1 MKYHLR
7 RAEREIKDTGIIE
20 EILRTGK
27 YAIISLCRNN
37 EPYVVTLSYGYDA
50 ENKVIYFHS
59 AKNGLKIDFIKSNPE
74 ACLTIFKDNGYIQNE
89 CAHSYRSVIIR
100 GRMELVENESEK
112 RKGIEIMINQ
122 LENNP
127 DIVKSRLDAKKEIYE
142 NMQVLKLKISEIT
155 AKEGK

>member
-7 RAEREIKDTGIIE
+7 RAEREIKDNSIIE

-27 YAIISLCRNN
+27 YAIIALCRNN
-37 EPYVVTLSYGYDA
+37 EPYAVTLSYGYDA
-50 ENKVIYFHS
+50 ENKALYFHS
-59 AKNGLKIDFIKSNPE
+59 AKSGLKMDFVKSNPE
-74 ACLTIFKDNGYIQNE
+74 ACLTILQDKGYIQNE

-100 GRMELVENESEK
+100 GLMELVENESEK

-127 DIVKSRLDAKKEIYE
+127 DIMKSRLNAKKEIYD
-142 NMQVLKLKISEIT
+142 NMQVIKLKIREVT
-155 AKEGK
+155 GKEGR

>member
-37 EPYVVTLSYGYDA
+37 DPYVVTLSYGYDA
-50 ENKVIYFHS
+50 ENKALYFHS

-74 ACLTIFKDNGYIQNE
+74 ACLTILHDKGYIQNE

-100 GRMELVENESEK
+100 GQIELVKNESEK

-127 DIVKSRLDAKKEIYE
+127 DMMKTKLNDKKEIYE
-142 NMQVLKLKISEIT
+142 NMQILKLNIREIT
-155 AKEGK
+155 GKEGR

>member
-7 RAEREIKDTGIIE
+7 RAEREIKDNSIIE
-20 EILRTGK
+20 EILKTGK
-27 YAIISLCRNN
+27 YAIIALCRNN
-37 EPYVVTLSYGYDA
+37 EPYAVTLSYGYDA
-50 ENKVIYFHS
+50 ENKALYFHS
-59 AKNGLKIDFIKSNPE
+59 AKDGLKIDFIKSNPD
-74 ACLTIFKDNGYIQNE
+74 ACLTILKDNGYIQNE

-100 GRMELVENESEK
+100 GWMELVENESEK

-127 DIVKSRLDAKKEIYE
+127 DIMKSRLNAKKEIYE

>member
-7 RAEREIKDTGIIE
+7 RAEREIKDNSIIE

-27 YAIISLCRNN
+27 YAIIALCRNN
-37 EPYVVTLSYGYDA
+37 EPYAVTLSYGYDA
-50 ENKVIYFHS
+50 ENKALYFHS

-74 ACLTIFKDNGYIQNE
+74 ACLTILKDNGYIQNE

-100 GRMELVENESEK
+100 GRIELVENESEK
-112 RKGIEIMINQ
+112 KKGIEIMINQ
-122 LENNP
+122 LEKNP
-127 DIVKSRLDAKKEIYE
+127 DTMKTKLNDKKEIYE

>member
-27 YAIISLCRNN
+27 YAIIALCRNN

-50 ENKVIYFHS
+50 ENKALYFHS
-59 AKNGLKIDFIKSNPE
+59 AKNGLKIDFIKSNPD
-74 ACLTIFKDNGYIQNE
+74 ACLTILQDKGYIQNE

-100 GRMELVENESEK
+100 GDIELIENESEK
-112 RKGIEIMINQ
+112 RKGIEILINQ

-127 DIVKSRLDAKKEIYE
+127 DMMKSRLNAKKEIYE
-142 NMQVLKLKISEIT
+142 KMQILKLKVSEIT